1 MGGARAENCKPKGA
15 DTVNVAAAQT
25 AKLAAELSR
34 AAGGRA
40 RGVPAKRGRPFARHC
55 TLLVAAAK
63 SDECVKCKLCYG
75 EITAPKAERQ
85 LQRKP
90 RKKMIKKWTKKAAK
104 ARPKT
109 GKVT

>member
-1 MGGARAENCKPKGA
+1 MCAHDQKKKEKKNLRKKTKKGA
-15 DTVNVAAAQT
+15 DTVNVAAAT
-25 AKLAAELSR
+25 LS
-34 AAGGRA
+34 AGGL
-40 RGVPAKRGRPFARHC
+40 PAKRGRTFARHC

-90 RKKMIKKWTKKAAK
+90 GKKTREKGSQSS
-104 ARPKT
+104 PKT